1 MRIGIIDDERPA
13 RSELRYQLEEMDP
26 ELEIV
31 EGNSGTEAVR
41 IVTEESLDL
50 LFLDINLGDMNST
63 ALVPALQKLQPEM
76 IICFVTAYSDYA
88 VQAFNLEVDDYV
100 MKPFEPERIER
111 VVRKCCKRN
120 SADENMTELREQ
132 EEETQPRR
140 ISVVCADRTVYINTE
155 DVVYIETYNRGSRVY
170 TDKQVLETH
179 QSIGQYE
186 KKLPAFFRI
195 HKSYLVNVN
204 RIQEQFLWSK
214 NSVALR
220 MEGYPDNVLPVS
232 RDKVR
237 ELRERLEC

>member
-76 IICFVTAYSDYA
+76 MICFVTAYSDYA

-140 ISVVCADRTVYINTE
+140 ISVVCAGRTVYINTE
-155 DVVYIETYNRGSRVY
+155 DVIYIETYNRGSRVY

-186 KKLPAFFRI
+186 KKLPDFFRI

-232 RDKVR
+232 RDKVK

>member
-13 RSELRYQLEEMDP
+13 RSELRYQLEEMDS

-31 EGNSGTEAVR
+31 EGNSGTEAIR
-41 IVTEESLDL
+41 LATEESLDL

-120 SADENMTELREQ
+120 SGDENMTELIEQ
-132 EEETQPRR
+132 GEEAQPRR
-140 ISVVCADRTVYINTE
+140 ISVICADRTVYINTE
-155 DVVYIETYNRGSRVY
+155 DVVYIETYNRGCRVY
-170 TDKQVLETH
+170 TNKQVLETH

-186 KKLPAFFRI
+186 KKLPDFFRI
-195 HKSYLVNVN
+195 YKSYLVNVE

-220 MEGYPDNVLPVS
+220 MEGYPDNVIPVS
-232 RDKVR
+232 RDKVK